1 MYNKIQKELLN
12 STCTFTEDIRLQE
25 VNFYNMAQLLSSLFK
40 EELLAYSVKC
50 SLFKG
55 TEQGEKFQHM

>member
-12 STCTFTEDIRLQE
+12 ATCTFTEDIRLQE

-40 EELLAYSVKC
+40 EELLAYSVKY